1 MIKVESDRP
10 LPGKFPFEQMNV
22 GDSFV
27 IPDDITRSAVTM
39 AAWRYGKKT
48 GTKFSV
54 KRLPGELRYACW
66 RIA

>member
-10 LPGKFPFEQMNV
+10 LPGKFPFDQMKV

-27 IPDDITRSAVTM
+27 IPEGVTRSAVTM

-54 KRLPGELRYACW
+54 KRLLDGKGYACW
-66 RIA
+66 RVL

>member
-10 LPGKFPFEQMNV
+10 LPGKFPFDQMKV

-27 IPDDITRSAVTM
+27 IPDSVTRSAVTM

-54 KRLPGELRYACW
+54 RRLPDGKGYACW
-66 RIA
+66 RVL